1 LRSYFIYRSSLLTS
15 ILLLIILILGSCNAT
30 RYLAEDQS
38 LVKKVELTGVDKQFK
53 ETALTFVQSDIR
65 TNSRLNLALYNTFNT
80 RDGKYRTDKVKAIGE
95 APHLLDSSLVEI
107 SRVQIEKF
115 LATKGYFNAKV
126 TSEIEVKDKQAK
138 IKFVATQGP
147 EFKIR
152 KIEYQIADSA
162 VLAIYEQNRESFS
175 RIKEGNRFDSDSLA
189 LEREQIFRM
198 MKKNGYFDYVRQYVR
213 FDVDSNLSDSQA
225 DLKLFLTNPEG
236 KSAHQVYTINNS
248 QITIRTSEGKFEGLV
263 TDTLQVDSQ
272 FRFIDYSGKF
282 KPKPIKKYIF
292 LKKDDIYN
300 IENEELTYD
309 RLYDL
314 NVFRNLK
321 IDYTKASDSTNKLN
335 PRYDISPLKRMSNR
349 IEGEYTFN
357 SGRNGFN
364 IGNTYTNRNLFG
376 GAELLEVKAKYG
388 VLFDATSDRKILD
401 RVFSRDLQLGI
412 NLILPKLLVPF
423 RIPDIGRNGMPHTT
437 ISSSMQSFDQ
447 RSAFRSRVFINSITY
462 DWVETKSKL
471 HSYTPINIEF
481 RKGVL
486 DPIFKDS
493 LLQRGFG
500 LYVKTNDRRFF
511 NLGSQ
516 YAFTY
521 NANRLDNY
529 NNFLFFRGEVDF
541 AGNSLGIL
549 DKLIKFKRDADGFRT
564 IFGLPYQQYVKTELD
579 IRYYRYL
586 GGDNQ
591 FVARLNP
598 GIGLAYGNSD
608 LLTFEKNFFAG
619 GSSGVRAWQARTL
632 GPGNYNRAVLGTDG
646 KADTLR
652 ANLRNLDQLGEYKLE
667 GNLEFRFKILNSF
680 MGAKVKGAT
689 FTDFGNIWR
698 RKVSV
703 ENPGGEFKFNQIF
716 NQLAVGVGAGLR
728 FDLNYFVFRLDAGIK
743 VKDPQFTG
751 SEQYVIKYLFN
762 KKEFKDNYASTH
774 RPDVYR
780 FVQYNF
786 GIGMPF

>member
-1 LRSYFIYRSSLLTS
+1 MRSYFIYRSSLLTS

>member
-38 LVKKVELTGVDKQFK
+38 LVKQVELTGVDKQFK

-80 RDGKYRTDKVKAIGE
+80 RDGKYRIDKVKAIGE

-189 LEREQIFRM
+189 LEREQIYRM

-248 QITIRTSEGKFEGLV
+248 QATIRTSEGKFEGLKA
-263 TDTLQVDSQ
+263 DTLQVDSQ

-321 IDYTKASDSTNKLN
+321 IEYTKASDSTNKLN

-423 RIPDIGRNGMPHTT
+423 RIPEIGRNGMPHTT

-486 DPIFKDS
+486 DPVFRDS

-500 LYVKTNDRRFF
+500 LYVKTNDRQFF

-549 DKLIKFKRDADGFRT
+549 DKLIKFQKDADGFRT

-751 SEQYVIKYLFN
+751 SEQYVIRYLFN

>member
-1 LRSYFIYRSSLLTS
+1 
-15 ILLLIILILGSCNAT
+15 
-30 RYLAEDQS
+30 
-38 LVKKVELTGVDKQFK
+38 VKKVEITGVDKQFK

-65 TNSRLNLALYNTFNT
+65 SNSRLNLALYNTFNT

-115 LATKGYFNAKV
+115 LATKGFFNATVK
-126 TSEIEVKDKQAK
+126 SEIEVKDKQAT
-138 IKFVATQGP
+138 IKFIANQGP
-147 EFKIR
+147 EFKFR
-152 KIEYQIADSA
+152 KIEYQIEDSI
-162 VLAIYEQNRESFS
+162 VSEIYEKNRESFS
-175 RIKEGNRFDSDSLA
+175 RIREGNRFDSDSLA
-189 LEREQIFRM
+189 LEREQIYRM

-225 DLKLFLTNPEG
+225 DVKLFLSNPEG
-236 KSAHQVYTINNS
+236 KFAHQVYTINNS
-248 QITIRTSEGKFEGLV
+248 QITIRTSEGKFEGLKA
-263 TDTLQVDSQ
+263 DTLQLDSQ
-272 FRFIDYSGKF
+272 FRFIDYTGKF
-282 KPKPIKKYIF
+282 NPRPIKKYIF
-292 LKKDDIYN
+292 LKKDEVYN

-314 NVFRNLK
+314 NIFRNLK

-423 RIPDIGRNGMPHTT
+423 RIPDIGKNGMPRTT

-447 RSAFRSRVFINSITY
+447 RAAFRSRVFINSITY

-471 HSYTPINIEF
+471 HSFTPINIEF

-486 DPIFKDS
+486 DPVFRDS

-521 NANRLDNY
+521 NANRLENY
-529 NNFLFFRGEVDF
+529 NNFLFFRGTVDL

-549 DKLIKFKRDADGFRT
+549 DKLVKFKKDADGFRT
-564 IFGLPYQQYVKTELD
+564 IFGLPYQQYVKTEVDL
-579 IRYYRYL
+579 RYYRYF
-586 GGDNQ
+586 GGDKQ

-598 GIGLAYGNSD
+598 GIGFAFGNSD
-608 LLTFEKNFFAG
+608 QLTFEKNFFAG

-652 ANLRNLDQLGEYKLE
+652 GNLRNLDQLGEIKLE
-667 GNLEFRFKILNSF
+667 GNLEYRFKIANNV

-698 RKVSV
+698 RKESV
-703 ENPGGEFKFNQIF
+703 ENPGGEFKFNQLF

-728 FDLNYFVFRLDAGIK
+728 FDLNYFVFRLDAGVK
-743 VKDPQFTG
+743 VKDPQFIG
-751 SEQYVIKYLFN
+751 SEQYVLKYFFN
-762 KKEFKDNYASTH
+762 KKEFKDNYANTH